1 MDMDREWEHLMMNV
15 KNKSGSVTQAIYVS
29 NMLKIKLIQFLA
41 RMAYKGYL
49 SIRSRDDL
57 NAFSKLSGGRY
68 TIYNIPV
75 AEEHAGDI
83 KKLEQMRIRV
93 QNEPDRA
100 KAKQIQAEIKELTAR
115 IDADSPITQLKEKG
129 IKHCCVLPKLDSEKG
144 TIQIAVMTQDDQ
156 IFKNWFI
163 THIRTQM
170 SGGEHNISDLKNFTE
185 DNYTIFNLPFEGSEL
200 TEACKDFDTLKVNY
214 SILPDLNVGN
224 DNSQIAVANA
234 DRNRFQIWVK
244 MYREQMIKEEKEPGS
259 IYEMDSESY
268 MDTAAMD
275 ENEYMNRAD
284 TKYREANKEFQKEE
298 AQQKTPVIIKRDD
311 CDEFVRLKRDNNYEM
326 VTINKESLVDNMHFT
341 SVSKKMREKGYFVS
355 RVPGTYGDDE
365 KHLILPAQNVFVDDE
380 GRTYVG
386 FIPKNKP
393 TMVAECS
400 GNIKDTSFEK
410 IYEPYESVTRNMAY
424 VKNLQQ
430 KAPTL
435 NKNKVFDRHGI

>member
-1 MDMDREWEHLMMNV
+1 
-15 KNKSGSVTQAIYVS
+15 
-29 NMLKIKLIQFLA
+29 
-41 RMAYKGYL
+41 
-49 SIRSRDDL
+49 
-57 NAFSKLSGGRY
+57 
-68 TIYNIPV
+68 
-75 AEEHAGDI
+75 
-83 KKLEQMRIRV
+83 
-93 QNEPDRA
+93 
-100 KAKQIQAEIKELTAR
+100 
-115 IDADSPITQLKEKG
+115 
-129 IKHCCVLPKLDSEKG
+129 
-144 TIQIAVMTQDDQ
+144 
-156 IFKNWFI
+156 
-163 THIRTQM
+163 
-170 SGGEHNISDLKNFTE
+170 
-185 DNYTIFNLPFEGSEL
+185 
-200 TEACKDFDTLKVNY
+200 
-214 SILPDLNVGN
+214 
-224 DNSQIAVANA
+224 
-234 DRNRFQIWVK
+234 
-244 MYREQMIKEEKEPGS
+244 MIKEEKEPGS

-275 ENEYMNRAD
+275 ENEYMNRTD

-326 VTINKESLVDNMHFT
+326 VTINKDSLVDNMHFT

-365 KHLILPAQNVFVDDE
+365 KHLILPAQNVFVADE

-393 TMVAECS
+393 TMVAERS

-430 KAPTL
+430 KAPAL